1 MQTDFR
7 VWRVKTFAEND
18 CKKNYNSNFL
28 FLHVPNAFFSQIAI
42 SAFVHELILSQIDL
56 LLAFFFLKTF
66 TGSFWRIERF
76 GDEFRVRRNCTGERS
91 ISGVWSLCEHLSWS
105 GKWDNTNRG
114 SYTCHDVC
122 VETDHSKSN
131 YVDTNY
137 WEFVVTCS
145 GTSNKLRSF
154 VPLLFPPND
163 ENPYWKQVSFC
174 VLSLTASFP
183 LAIYDEGRHSQ
194 TDFHDSVMS
203 PTS

>member
-1 MQTDFR
+1 M
-7 VWRVKTFAEND
+7 
-18 CKKNYNSNFL
+18 S
-28 FLHVPNAFFSQIAI
+28 S
-42 SAFVHELILSQIDL
+42 FVRKSIYYLP
-56 LLAFFFLKTF
+56 FFFKTF

-137 WEFVVTCS
+137 WEFVVMCS

-163 ENPYWKQVSFC
+163 ENPYWKPVSFC

-194 TDFHDSVMS
+194 TDFHDSIMS